1 FLLNKT
7 CVYRCSQNI
16 KVKASIIKMSK
27 TIIIKSQLRL
37 IFENGTHPDSGKPV
51 YKTKTFN
58 NVVSD
63 ASADQLYAV
72 GTAVAQLQE
81 LPLHEINRGD
91 TSLID
96 EE

>member
-1 FLLNKT
+1 MAT
-7 CVYRCSQNI
+7 
-16 KVKASIIKMSK
+16 ASIIN
-27 TIIIKSQLRL
+27 SQLRL
-37 IFENGTHPDSGKPV
+37 IFENGTHPESGKPV